1 MIHRRLRTR
10 MPQLRCDVN
19 EVSATR
25 QERGSVS
32 VSRIV
37 KDVAGNPRL
46 AHGQIET
53 LSQSGIVKRS
63 P

>member
-1 MIHRRLRTR
+1 